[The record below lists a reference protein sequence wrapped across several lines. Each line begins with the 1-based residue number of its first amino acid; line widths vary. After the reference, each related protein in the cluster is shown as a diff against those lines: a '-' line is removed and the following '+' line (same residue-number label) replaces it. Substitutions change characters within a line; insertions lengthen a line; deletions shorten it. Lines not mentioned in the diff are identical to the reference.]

1 MEINYE
7 EKAKDYLAD
16 YLYGLAE
23 QKVDERYGDT
33 ISDRDRTANIDSE
46 YDNLIEYIKINLGK

>member
-16 YLYGLAE
+16 YLYELAE
-23 QKVDERYGDT
+23 QKIDEKYGDT
-33 ISDRDRTANIDSE
+33 ISDRDRTVNIDSE
-46 YDNLIEYIKINLGK
+46 YDGLVDYIKINLGK